1 MYVIETEAHEQVGKV
16 LNNLSKVKRPDGGTS
31 FTLDYSGTAVGTLCE
46 EHK

>member
-1 MYVIETEAHEQVGKV
+1 MYIIENEAHK
-16 LNNLSKVKRPDGGTS
+16 NLSKVKRPDGGTS

>member
-1 MYVIETEAHEQVGKV
+1 MYIIENEAHNKISEHK
-16 LNNLSKVKRPDGGTS
+16 NLSKVQRPDGGTS